1 MINRTDPKDV
11 SMSLQEKRRTIA
23 IEMQKE
29 KRRELLQQL
38 REIDNT
44 PDFNDTTVNSEKIEM
59 DDGKEVENAADK
71 TLEVP
76 GAGVKMQQDETEEE
90 KERRRQ
96 QERQRRIQRKKRAL
110 EYANLIMLPE
120 WLVETPKD
128 LGEEWTVM
136 ARPVGSRCLVRSHNH
151 RTDARGK
158 DGRIMFFFDSNLPGG
173 SPQQDR
179 GDAILDCIWHEES
192 QTFFVLDVIRWNRLE
207 IGNNPW
213 EFRSFW
219 RESKFRDLELGK
231 VSEGNELKFRVIPC
245 RQSNPENLKA
255 AYTESSYEVDGLL
268 FYHLK
273 SEYCS
278 GPTPL
283 VHLWKDSNCSK
294 WHITSTD
301 GINPNKHQTCALE
314 LRGSKNEGWRLES
327 CEHLV
332 LANLPGDFDLS
343 FKTRRGEIIIPEEG
357 SILKWLIQSVDLPTQ
372 TVNINKYLGLSNK
385 KTKADLFSKLAF
397 QFQARSGSCVTF
409 ELLEKATKS
418 EFIDRMSGMKD
429 LLMAL

>member
-11 SMSLQEKRRTIA
+11 SMSLQEKRRTQA

-44 PDFNDTTVNSEKIEM
+44 PDIIDTEPNGETIIMHE
-59 DDGKEVENAADK
+59 GKEVEK
-71 TLEVP
+71 TVEKNLEISEV
-76 GAGVKMQQDETEEE
+76 GMKMDQDETEEE
-90 KERRRQ
+90 KELRRQ
-96 QERQRRIQRKKRAL
+96 QEKQRRIQRQKRAL

-151 RTDARGK
+151 RTVARGK
-158 DGRIMFFFDSNLPGG
+158 DGRVMFFFYSNLPNG
-173 SPQQDR
+173 SPQQER

-192 QTFFVLDVIRWNRLE
+192 ETFFVLDVIRWNRLK

-219 RESKFRDLELGK
+219 RESKFRDLQLGE
-231 VSEGNELKFRVIPC
+231 VSDGNEIKFRVIPC
-245 RQSNPENLKA
+245 LQSNPKNLKA
-255 AYTESSYEVDGLL
+255 VYQESSYEVDGLL

-283 VHLWKDSNCSK
+283 VHIWKDSNCSK

-314 LRGSKNEGWRLES
+314 LRGSTDDGWRLES
-327 CEHLV
+327 CEHMV
-332 LANLPGDFDLS
+332 VANLPGDFDLS
-343 FKTRRGEIIIPEEG
+343 FKTRRDEILTPEEG
-357 SILKWLIQSVDLPTQ
+357 YILKWLIHGVDLPSQ
-372 TVNINKYLGLSNK
+372 KVNIKKYLGLANK
-385 KTKADLFSKLAF
+385 RTKADLFSKVAF

-429 LLMAL
+429 LLTAL